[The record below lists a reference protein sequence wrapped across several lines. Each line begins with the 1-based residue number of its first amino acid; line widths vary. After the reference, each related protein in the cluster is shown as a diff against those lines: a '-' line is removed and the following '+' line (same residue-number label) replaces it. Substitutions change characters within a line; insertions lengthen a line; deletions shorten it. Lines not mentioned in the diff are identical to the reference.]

1 MYAVGCGSAI
11 IPALAAPRASVRQLK
26 QKEVARL
33 LLCQFCLL
41 LVAQER
47 ERERDKER
55 GVREKGHA
63 VQDEQEKHCRRS
75 HPVGWQRMCGR
86 CPPSVSVILLSLSLS
101 LSLPL
106 SDLSLSLSLS
116 LVARKFA
123 KLWHRAA
130 CCIARPIY
138 KVKIIIGAKAD
149 GDRGGQMRERVM
161 SVGRGVSQQRP
172 ES

>member
-1 MYAVGCGSAI
+1 MQCRMSKRSTAGGPIRSVGSGCAGV
-11 IPALAAPRASVRQLK
+11 VR
-26 QKEVARL
+26 RL
-33 LLCQFCLL
+33 LVSFCS
-41 LVAQER
+41 R
-47 ERERDKER
+47 Y
-55 GVREKGHA
+55 
-63 VQDEQEKHCRRS
+63 
-75 HPVGWQRMCGR
+75 
-86 CPPSVSVILLSLSLS
+86 LS
-101 LSLPL
+101 LSLPS
-106 SDLSLSLSLS
+106 SDLSLSLS

-138 KVKIIIGAKAD
+138 KVKIIMGAKAD